1 MAVAF
6 WQAEMGAR
14 RWRGVSRVNGEG
26 RKSQEA
32 VQRWAP
38 GGELKAD
45 VGNRLVVRAQ
55 WQVKDLSGLWELLK
69 VLEQRNDRNWIHSS
83 GRVTWQWVMWRVDWW
98 EDQLDDD
105 GRPGEAGWNSPLRK
119 GSEKKRRT
127 ARVTVEIKAEGY
139 GRRVAAGGCN
149 RIMGL
154 QNYFKR

>member
-55 WQVKDLSGLWELLK
+55 WQVRLERAVGATEGPGAEEWQKLDPFFRKSNMAVGDVGGRLVRRSVRWWWQTRWGGMKFSSEKGQWKEETDSQSHCGNKSRGL
-69 VLEQRNDRNWIHSS
+69 RTSS
-83 GRVTWQWVMWRVDWW
+83 GCRGMQ
-98 EDQLDDD
+98 
-105 GRPGEAGWNSPLRK
+105 
-119 GSEKKRRT
+119 
-127 ARVTVEIKAEGY
+127 
-139 GRRVAAGGCN
+139 
-149 RIMGL
+149 
-154 QNYFKR
+154 QNHGTSKLF